1 MCVLAGEEINV
12 LCMWSSKEKERKERK
27 KNDGVKMA
35 KRREL
40 CLSEKA

>member
-1 MCVLAGEEINV
+1 MCILAGKEKNI
-12 LCMWSSKEKERKERK
+12 LCTWSSTEKERKERK

-40 CLSEKA
+40 SLSEKA